1 MFINSSPKVG
11 EVDAKGYESPSR
23 HGLNAAAGEAAYPY
37 HTPSPLRGTP
47 PFLGGEL
54 NSLAA
59 LVLGDGGAALAV
71 RHALDG
77 LGIPHLTV
85 SRAPRRPGVIGY
97 GDLAPEVM
105 AAHALIVNTTPLGTW
120 PDTAACPGIPYGLLT
135 PRHFLYDLT
144 YNPAETEFLRRGRL
158 RGARTKN
165 GLEMLRLQAEASWAF
180 WRAADSPEGRGK

>member
-1 MFINSSPKVG
+1 MNSV
-11 EVDAKGYESPSR
+11 
-23 HGLNAAAGEAAYPY
+23 
-37 HTPSPLRGTP
+37 
-47 PFLGGEL
+47 
-54 NSLAA
+54 AA
-59 LVLGDGGAALAV
+59 LVLGDGGAARAV

-144 YNPAETEFLRRGRL
+144 YNPAETEFMRRGRL
-158 RGARTKN
+158 RGARVKN